1 MGTAVAWIL
10 VAALATVASV
20 AGTRLLMAL
29 RGRLPAGRGA
39 GALIH
44 LAMALGMALMAVP
57 SGGVLP
63 EAAPRVGFGALGAV
77 LAVGSLVAS
86 ARSGSAH
93 GRHGLHG
100 LHHATMCGVMVLMT
114 VPARGGTA
122 MAGMAPGMAA
132 HVGADMGAGMAP
144 HMAAGMA
151 PGMGAGMAADMAPH
165 MAAGMAAGM
174 APGMAAAPSPL
185 LLAAFA
191 YACAVALL
199 FAWRMPGPRADPLG
213 HACEVTMLT
222 STVVMLL
229 PML

>member
-10 VAALATVASV
+10 VAALATVACV
-20 AGTRLLMAL
+20 AVRRLLMAL

-39 GALIH
+39 GALVH

-57 SGGVLP
+57 WGGALP
-63 EAAPRVGFGALGAV
+63 DAAPRVGFGALGAV
-77 LAVGSLVAS
+77 LAVGSLVAP
-86 ARSGSAH
+86 ARSGAAH
-93 GRHGLHG
+93 GRHGLH
-100 LHHATMCGVMVLMT
+100 HAAMCGVMLLMT

-122 MAGMAPGMAA
+122 
-132 HVGADMGAGMAP
+132 
-144 HMAAGMA
+144 
-151 PGMGAGMAADMAPH
+151 
-165 MAAGMAAGM
+165 AAGM
-174 APGMAAAPSPL
+174 APGMAMPDAATAPSPL
-185 LLAAFA
+185 VLAAFG
-191 YACAVALL
+191 YACALALV

>member
-1 MGTAVAWIL
+1 MKMTMGTAAAWVL
-10 VAALATVASV
+10 VAALATVACV
-20 AGTRLLMAL
+20 AAVRLIMAL

-63 EAAPRVGFGALGAV
+63 DAAPRVGFGALGAV

-86 ARSGSAH
+86 ARRGPAH
-93 GRHGLHG
+93 GRHG

-114 VPARGGTA
+114 VPERGGTA
-122 MAGMAPGMAA
+122 VTAMTPGMA
-132 HVGADMGAGMAP
+132 M
-144 HMAAGMA
+144 
-151 PGMGAGMAADMAPH
+151 PGTGLSGTGLSGTGTPDMA
-165 MAAGMAAGM
+165 MSAVAAT
-174 APGMAAAPSPL
+174 PSPL
-185 LLAAFA
+185 LLAAFG
-191 YACAVALL
+191 YACAVALV

-213 HACEVTMLT
+213 HACEITMLT
-222 STVVMLL
+222 STIVMLL

>member
-1 MGTAVAWIL
+1 MGTAVAWVL
-10 VAALATVASV
+10 VGALATVACV
-20 AGTRLLMAL
+20 AVARLIMAL

-63 EAAPRVGFGALGAV
+63 DAAPRVGFGALGAV

-86 ARSGSAH
+86 ARRGSAH
-93 GRHGLHG
+93 GRHGLH
-100 LHHATMCGVMVLMT
+100 HAAMCGVMVLMT
-114 VPARGGTA
+114 IPERGGTA
-122 MAGMAPGMAA
+122 VAAMTPGMAMSGTA
-132 HVGADMGAGMAP
+132 MSGTGMSGTA
-144 HMAAGMA
+144 M
-151 PGMGAGMAADMAPH
+151 
-165 MAAGMAAGM
+165 
-174 APGMAAAPSPL
+174 PGMALSTGAATPSPL

-191 YACAVALL
+191 YACGVALV

-213 HACEVTMLT
+213 HSCEITMLT
-222 STVVMLL
+222 STIVMLL

>member
-1 MGTAVAWIL
+1 MAMGTAVAWIL
-10 VAALATVASV
+10 VAALATVACV
-20 AGTRLLMAL
+20 AGTRVLMAL

-63 EAAPRVGFGALGAV
+63 DAAPRVGFGALGAV

-86 ARSGSAH
+86 ARSGAAH
-93 GRHGLHG
+93 GRHGLH
-100 LHHATMCGVMVLMT
+100 HAAMCGVMVLMT
-114 VPARGGTA
+114 VPERGGTA
-122 MAGMAPGMAA
+122 VAAMTPGMAMPDAAAPGMT
-132 HVGADMGAGMAP
+132 M
-144 HMAAGMA
+144 
-151 PGMGAGMAADMAPH
+151 PGMPT
-165 MAAGMAAGM
+165 
-174 APGMAAAPSPL
+174 PGMTMSDLAMSTGAVAPSPL
-185 LLAAFA
+185 LLAAFG
-191 YACAVALL
+191 YACAVALV
-199 FAWRMPGPRADPLG
+199 FAWRMPSPRADPLG